1 MNGIRFVP
9 WTIGGPARVMASVP
23 ATAQKIE
30 RKKRRSF
37 GSIGGVDTFKAY
49 CVRHTQRRSES
60 LSNRIL
66 AACQW
71 RLGA

>member
-9 WTIGGPARVMASVP
+9 WTIGGPALVMAPVP

-30 RKKRRSF
+30 RKEARSF
-37 GSIGGVDTFKAY
+37 GSIEGVDTFKAY
-49 CVRHTQRRSES
+49 CVRHTQRRSEF

-66 AACQW
+66 APCQ
-71 RLGA
+71 